1 MDLTNPSKCSTKRK
15 PAMTEKRA
23 CPRIQSS
30 HPVLYRKD
38 LYPKETLA
46 STVNL
51 STGGVKIKSL
61 YSLTKGESLD
71 VTISFPADS
80 RFIKCRGTVKYVLEP
95 VKGRIIAGIQ
105 FEELSERDRLYLWQS
120 LYFFKESM
128 PLSLKL
134 NS

>member
-1 MDLTNPSKCSTKRK
+1 
-15 PAMTEKRA
+15 MTEKRA

-120 LYFFKESM
+120 LYFLKESM